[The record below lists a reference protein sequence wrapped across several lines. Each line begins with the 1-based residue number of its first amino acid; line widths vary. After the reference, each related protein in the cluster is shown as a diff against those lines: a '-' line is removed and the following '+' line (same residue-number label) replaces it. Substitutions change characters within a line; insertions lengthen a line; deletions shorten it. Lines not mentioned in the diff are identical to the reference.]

1 MSSSAGRDSRS
12 AGGLTQLL
20 CLLWIAGVAMRM
32 TLLVMPPIIP
42 QYADHSTVQ
51 FSRGERL
58 RTEPALADLVV
69 KHID

>member
-42 QYADHSTVQ
+42 LYKV
-51 FSRGERL
+51 SRGERL
-58 RTEPALADLVV
+58 RTEPALADLVA